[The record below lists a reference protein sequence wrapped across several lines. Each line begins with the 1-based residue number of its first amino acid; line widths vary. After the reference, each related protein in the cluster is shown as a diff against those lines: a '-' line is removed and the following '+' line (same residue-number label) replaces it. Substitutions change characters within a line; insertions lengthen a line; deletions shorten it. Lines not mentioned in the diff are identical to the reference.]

1 MKWLFLGIGSV
12 IGAAAGFTAACLLHK
27 RCEDLYCDRCD
38 FTGHFPNMSAKPS
51 SFIIRQSRTRWST
64 RMTRS

>member
-27 RCEDLYCDRCD
+27 RCEELYCDRCD
-38 FTGHFPNMSAKPS
+38 FT
-51 SFIIRQSRTRWST
+51 
-64 RMTRS
+64 

>member
-27 RCEDLYCDRCD
+27 RCEALV
-38 FTGHFPNMSAKPS
+38 TGVISHDTFQ
-51 SFIIRQSRTRWST
+51 I
-64 RMTRS
+64 